1 MGAQGLA
8 DAPRVHL
15 MTQPAA
21 ASRGRIVVV
30 AGPDGVR
37 KVLAVRRA
45 RPRRPDGPGGSCDCI
60 TTGVSCRSS
69 AA

>member
-8 DAPRVHL
+8 DAPGVHL

-30 AGPDGVR
+30 AGPDGSE
-37 KVLAVRRA
+37 KSSLCDVL
-45 RPRRPDGPGGSCDCI
+45 
-60 TTGVSCRSS
+60 S
-69 AA
+69 ATS